1 MEAGDLAF
9 GADGGGNQRMGL
21 RLHDE
26 GSAAQPRMIR
36 VRGRSIVRCLPRRH
50 QTGAGAFG
58 FPLRIIGLAQKK

>member
-9 GADGGGNQRMGL
+9 GTDGGGNQRMGL

-50 QTGAGAFG
+50 QTGARARS
-58 FPLRIIGLAQKK
+58 FPLRIIRLARKK